1 LKQHDHRKTAH
12 NHPLHG
18 VERSFSSH
26 TKAATQ
32 AASEKQIDAEI
43 DRLRFGK
50 SIANSDEQNQI
61 ENKSVVYDDEDS
73 DEHFKRKN

>member
-26 TKAATQ
+26 TQ
-32 AASEKQIDAEI
+32 AASEKQIDDEI